1 MRTKSMYVPMVVE
14 QTGQGER
21 GYDIYSRLLKDRI
34 IFLGTPIDDAVAN
47 LIVAEL
53 LFLQSEDPK
62 KDIDLYINSPGGSV
76 TAGLA
81 ILDCMKVISCDV
93 KTYCVG
99 QAASMGAVLLS
110 AGTKGKRFA
119 LPNARVMIH
128 QPSGGSEGTAA
139 DIDIQ
144 AREILKIR
152 TTLNSIL
159 AENTGNSV
167 KKIAHDTE
175 RDYFMSAQEALDYG
189 IVDSIIPHKKA

>member
-189 IVDSIIPHKKA
+189 IIDSIIPHKKA